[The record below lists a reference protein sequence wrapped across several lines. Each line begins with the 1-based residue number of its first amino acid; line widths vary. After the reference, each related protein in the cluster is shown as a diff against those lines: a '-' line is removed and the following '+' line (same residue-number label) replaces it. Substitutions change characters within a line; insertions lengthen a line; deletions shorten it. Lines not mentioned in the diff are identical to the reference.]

1 MRDLVTME
9 DPDDYVSDA
18 ERERAVGSLRDH
30 LLAGRL
36 TLEEFSERVELAYGA
51 RLGHELARAQRGLP
65 ESGRAR
71 ALSARRKPTRLT
83 AAVFSHLVRRG
94 RLRLRRWTIA
104 AGACSDMDL
113 DLREAELDTPECS
126 VTVLVACGNAD
137 VYVPEGVN
145 VTVGGLGVFGH
156 RRDWGRDAAR
166 ADAPVIRVHA
176 FSLCGTVDVWRVPSD
191 MRGGYGEITR
201 QLQDPQR
208 QIPA

>member
-1 MRDLVTME
+1 ME
-9 DPDDYVSDA
+9 DPDDHVSDA

-36 TLEEFSERVELAYGA
+36 TLEEFSERVELAYSA
-51 RLGHELARAQRGLP
+51 RVGRELARAQRGLP
-65 ESGRAR
+65 EPGSAS

-83 AAVFSHLVRRG
+83 AALFSHVVRRG

-104 AGACSDMDL
+104 AGAFSDLDL
-113 DLREAELDTPECS
+113 DLREAELDAPASS

-156 RRDWGRDAAR
+156 RRDWGRDVAR
-166 ADAPVIRVHA
+166 ADAPVIRMHA

-208 QIPA
+208 QTLT